1 MAGHS
6 KWKQIKRAKA
16 ITDQKRGAQFTK
28 LGREITMAA
37 RQGGGDPAGNARL
50 RLALL
55 KAKEGNM
62 PSEIVDRAIK
72 KAIGDGDDLDFDEVV
87 YEGYGPGGTA
97 VMVEAVT
104 DNRNRTVAEVRTAF
118 GKGGGNMGESGS
130 VGWMFTTRGVISLTL
145 PPEADADEVAL
156 LAIDAGADDFAV
168 EEDAVSVYTKPEDF
182 ENVRKLEEAV
192 SPATGRRRTGAFHH
206 RAARGEEALQ
216 TLRMLERL
224 EDLDDVQRVFSNAD
238 FPEAALEAFN
248 LNGLTR
254 CLTSHRHR
262 HRPRLRV
269 CGWGVITDGARAAT
283 WRPASSSLAPPTHR
297 AAPADDQPRHR
308 RVDRRARGVRAGG
321 RRPLCRLDQRGVG
334 AGDRAGAAAALPRR
348 RRPASSAAL
357 RAGRRQSRRV
367 GLRPER

>member
-62 PSEIVDRAIK
+62 PSDIVDRAIK
-72 KAIGDGDDLDFDEVV
+72 KAVGGDDAANLDEVL

-104 DNRNRTVAEVRTAF
+104 DNRNRTVAEIRTAF
-118 GKGGGNMGESGS
+118 GKGGGSMGESGS
-130 VGWMFTTRGVISLTL
+130 VGWMFSTRGVISLTL
-145 PPEADADEVAL
+145 TPKVDADEVAL

-168 EEDAVSVYTKPEDF
+168 EEDAVSVYTKPEDL
-182 ENVRKLEEAV
+182 ENVRNALEQAGYASESADVERVPSTTVQLEEK
-192 SPATGRRRTGAFHH
+192 
-206 RAARGEEALQ
+206 EALQ

-248 LNGLTR
+248 
-254 CLTSHRHR
+254 S
-262 HRPRLRV
+262 
-269 CGWGVITDGARAAT
+269 
-283 WRPASSSLAPPTHR
+283 
-297 AAPADDQPRHR
+297 
-308 RVDRRARGVRAGG
+308 
-321 RRPLCRLDQRGVG
+321 
-334 AGDRAGAAAALPRR
+334 
-348 RRPASSAAL
+348 
-357 RAGRRQSRRV
+357 
-367 GLRPER
+367 

>member
-37 RQGGGDPAGNARL
+37 RQGGGDPNGNARL

-62 PSEIVDRAIK
+62 PSEIVDRALK
-72 KAIGDGDDLDFDEVV
+72 KAAGDNDGANLDEVL

-104 DNRNRTVAEVRTAF
+104 DNRNRTVAEIRTAF
-118 GKGGGNMGESGS
+118 GKGGGSMGESGS

-145 PPEADADEVAL
+145 DAKADPDEVAL
-156 LAIDAGADDFAV
+156 LAIDAGAEDFAN
-168 EEDAVSVYTKPEDF
+168 EEESLSVYTKPEDL
-182 ENVRKLEEAV
+182 ETVRDALEAAGYVSDSADVERVPSTTVQLEEK
-192 SPATGRRRTGAFHH
+192 
-206 RAARGEEALQ
+206 EALQ

-224 EDLDDVQRVFSNAD
+224 EDVDDVQRVFSNAD

-248 LNGLTR
+248 
-254 CLTSHRHR
+254 S
-262 HRPRLRV
+262 
-269 CGWGVITDGARAAT
+269 
-283 WRPASSSLAPPTHR
+283 
-297 AAPADDQPRHR
+297 
-308 RVDRRARGVRAGG
+308 
-321 RRPLCRLDQRGVG
+321 
-334 AGDRAGAAAALPRR
+334 
-348 RRPASSAAL
+348 
-357 RAGRRQSRRV
+357 
-367 GLRPER
+367 